1 MELATVTPWRQFLDF
16 GHEGLWHIWAGY
28 DHLLFLLALL
38 LPAVL
43 RRTAGNWQ
51 AVTRFRPVCGDV
63 CKIVSAFTLA
73 HSITLSLATLDV
85 IHVPSRWVESAIA
98 ASVLLAALNNVYPF
112 FRDEDRW
119 IVGFAFGLLH
129 GFGFAGVLLDLGLQR
144 GTLLLALVGFNVG
157 VEAGQLAIVSVFLPL
172 AYGLRYSWFYQRLT
186 LVLGSLLVAMLSS
199 VWLVER
205 MFYLD
210 LLPF

>member
-1 MELATVTPWRQFLDF
+1 MIDSES
-16 GHEGLWHIWAGY
+16 
-28 DHLLFLLALL
+28 
-38 LPAVL
+38 
-43 RRTAGNWQ
+43 
-51 AVTRFRPVCGDV
+51 
-63 CKIVSAFTLA
+63 K
-73 HSITLSLATLDV
+73 SLK
-85 IHVPSRWVESAIA
+85 S